1 MAYIALDRFRYSK
14 KALDIINAAKKAITV
29 PEGKDSAITT
39 LNRKY
44 EDIKKGGIQT
54 IFGCAFGTEEKY
66 GWANLG
72 VVFSLVVQFIL
83 FSSSVVFLDE
93 EVGPWFFWCSSIVG
107 IMGTIYPACLI
118 CVGNKAIKKLEK
130 EISDIVSDVKNT
142 HGYESSIAGISDL
155 NFEGSS

>member
-14 KALDIINAAKKAITV
+14 KALDIIIAAKKAITV

-44 EDIKKGGIQT
+44 EDIRKNGIYT
-54 IFGCAFGTEEKY
+54 IFGYAFGTEETY
-66 GWANLG
+66 GWAYAG
-72 VVFSLVVQFIL
+72 VVISLIVQFIV
-83 FSSSVVFLDE
+83 FSCVIYLGE
-93 EVGPWFFWCSSIVG
+93 EVVLWCFLCVSIVG

-130 EISDIVSDVKNT
+130 EIGDIVSDVKNT
-142 HGYESSIAGISDL
+142 HGYENSISGISDL
-155 NFEGSS
+155 KFEEPS